1 MEPIKITSK
10 THIMISGGA
19 GFIGFHLSRRLLNAG
34 AKVTILTK
42 HTHSQRAMQLAQ
54 EGATI
59 VPCDVTAPSGIPMSD
74 SFRNADV
81 FYHLAAD
88 VSVSGPNIWA
98 TNVAGTQR
106 ALDLAGVLNIP
117 YVVFAS
123 SIEAQGLGSEHE
135 IPLGEHNV
143 CRPVSEYGASKAK
156 AEEIVSQWA
165 RASGRK
171 TLVLRIGNIYGPGSA
186 WLIRPSI
193 MALLGLSPLAGAWP
207 QLQHRVLQ
215 PLYIDDFIEGMFS
228 AVSQGL
234 TGLYNITG
242 EEPVTVGSYLQTL
255 ASLLQLSDAA
265 SWLQIPPTGGGNP
278 MPRLD
283 PDFAYLMMGTPDQC
297 HRSYDNTKLH
307 ADIGSYARW
316 SLARGLAS
324 TLHWM
329 QQSDLWPALLATV
342 RRRAEE
348 GVCTSH

>member
-1 MEPIKITSK
+1 MEPIKMTSK

-19 GFIGFHLSRRLLNAG
+19 GFIGFHLSRRVLNAG
-34 AKVTILTK
+34 AKVTILTR
-42 HTHSQRAMQLAQ
+42 HAHSQQARQLTQ

-59 VPCDVTAPSGIPMSD
+59 VPCDVTAPSGIPMTD
-74 SFRNADV
+74 SLRNADV

-88 VSVSGPNIWA
+88 VSVSGPNVWA
-98 TNVAGTQR
+98 TNVAGTQS
-106 ALDLAGVLNIP
+106 ALELAGALNIP

-135 IPLGEHNV
+135 IPLGEHGV

-156 AEEIVSQWA
+156 AEEMVSQWA

-171 TLVLRIGNIYGPGSA
+171 ALVLRIGNIYGPGSA
-186 WLIRPSI
+186 WLIRSSL
-193 MALLGLSPLAGAWP
+193 MALLGISPLAGAWP

-215 PLYIDDFIEGMFS
+215 PLYIDDFIEGALL

-255 ASLLQLSDAA
+255 ASLLQLPGAA
-265 SWLQIPPTGGGNP
+265 SLLE
-278 MPRLD
+278 MPSVAGESAVSGLD
-283 PDFAYLMMGTPDQC
+283 PDFAYLMMGTPERC
-297 HRSYDNTKLH
+297 HRSYDNSKLR
-307 ADIGSYARW
+307 ANIGTYVRW

-329 QQSDLWPALLATV
+329 QQSDLWPAMLAMAQ
-342 RRRAEE
+342 RRAEE
-348 GVCTSH
+348 GICTPH

>member
-19 GFIGFHLSRRLLNAG
+19 GFIGSHLSQRLLSSG
-34 AKVTILTK
+34 IKVTILTR
-42 HTHSQRAMQLAQ
+42 HAHSQRAKQLAQ
-54 EGATI
+54 DGATI
-59 VPCDVTAPSGIPMSD
+59 IPSDVTALNGAAMREN
-74 SFRNADV
+74 FRNVDV

-88 VSVSGPNIWA
+88 VSVSGPNVWA
-98 TNVAGTQR
+98 TNVDGTQH
-106 ALDLAGVLNIP
+106 ALDLAGEINVP

-135 IPLGEHNV
+135 IPLGEHCA

-165 RASGRK
+165 RTSGRK
-171 TLVLRIGNIYGPGSA
+171 ALILRIGNIYGPGSA
-186 WLIRPSI
+186 WLIRPSL

-215 PLYIDDFIEGMFS
+215 PLYIDDCIEGMLS

-234 TGLYNITG
+234 AGLYNITG
-242 EEPVTVGSYLQTL
+242 EEPVTVGSYLQAL
-255 ASLLQLSDAA
+255 SSLVQLSDAGSTLPA
-265 SWLQIPPTGGGNP
+265 PSAVGGAGFG
-278 MPRLD
+278 LD
-283 PDFAYLMMGTPDQC
+283 PDFAYLMMGTADQC
-297 HRSYDNTKLH
+297 HRSYDNTKLR
-307 ADIGSYARW
+307 ACIGSYARW

-329 QQSDLWPALLATV
+329 QQSDLWPAVLATA
-342 RRRAEE
+342 RRGAEE